1 MERHDAITRRPSLL
15 AGGEEPTGARRS
27 RERILP
33 SIDTA
38 DAAARTARPSP
49 RAWPWLLAVVLALAA
64 VALLGPWPEG
74 PGGRETLPPLAASGD
89 RSAPPQ
95 ASSAATIIDDA
106 AATSGVGPSRAPAA
120 RADAPAPVDGLE
132 GAGPGTTAASP
143 FAAMAPAGNA
153 PNPFGGSRPAAL
165 DRRERAAPA
174 PPAEGAEALLATLLG
189 HIQST
194 PGPETP
200 MDRMVERLAREEA
213 TTTPAA
219 ATQASTP
226 PVQFRSFQIQMNLR
240 DCPPAN
246 TTEGV
251 ACRARICEV
260 YAGRDPACPA
270 G

>member
-1 MERHDAITRRPSLL
+1 MERHDAMTRRPSLL
-15 AGGEEPTGARRS
+15 AGGEEPTGARRP

-38 DAAARTARPSP
+38 DAARTSRPTP
-49 RAWPWLLAVVLALAA
+49 RAWPWLLAAVLAVAA
-64 VALLGPWPEG
+64 VALLVPWPEG
-74 PGGRETLPPLAASGD
+74 LGGGETLPPLAASSD
-89 RSAPPQ
+89 RAAPHEAPG
-95 ASSAATIIDDA
+95 AATIIDDA
-106 AATSGVGPSRAPAA
+106 ARTSGVAPGSSRAPAA

-143 FAAMAPAGNA
+143 FAATAPAGNA
-153 PNPFGGSRPAAL
+153 PNPFGGSRPAAV

-174 PPAEGAEALLATLLG
+174 PPAEGSEALLATLLG

-194 PGPETP
+194 PGQETP

-213 TTTPAA
+213 TTPAA
-219 ATQASTP
+219 TTQASTP

>member
-1 MERHDAITRRPSLL
+1 MERHDATTRRPSLL
-15 AGGEEPTGARRS
+15 AGGEEPTGARRP

-38 DAAARTARPSP
+38 DAGVRAPRGFP
-49 RAWPWLLAVVLALAA
+49 RALPWMLGGLLALVAIGLLAPWRAA
-64 VALLGPWPEG
+64 PG
-74 PGGRETLPPLAASGD
+74 PGHAPPPPTAAPDRVGSGD
-89 RSAPPQ
+89 PRG
-95 ASSAATIIDDA
+95 AATIIDDA
-106 AATSGVGPSRAPAA
+106 ALPTEVAVGPSRAPAA
-120 RADAPAPVDGLE
+120 RADTPAPAGDANDPSSS
-132 GAGPGTTAASP
+132 TAPASP

-153 PNPFGGSRPAAL
+153 ANPFGATT
-165 DRRERAAPA
+165 APA
-174 PPAEGAEALLATLLG
+174 LADRPVRPGPVAPVGDSEALLATLLG
-189 HIQST
+189 HIQSA
-194 PGPETP
+194 PAPATP
-200 MDRMVERLAREEA
+200 MDRMVERLAREE
-213 TTTPAA
+213 PAP
-219 ATQASTP
+219 TQASAP

>member
-1 MERHDAITRRPSLL
+1 MQRAPV
-15 AGGEEPTGARRS
+15 GAV
-27 RERILP
+27 E
-33 SIDTA
+33 A
-38 DAAARTARPSP
+38 QQQ
-49 RAWPWLLAVVLALAA
+49 
-64 VALLGPWPEG
+64 WPEG
-74 PGGRETLPPLAASGD
+74 PGGGETLPPLAASSD
-89 RSAPPQ
+89 RAAPHEAPG
-95 ASSAATIIDDA
+95 AATIIDDA
-106 AATSGVGPSRAPAA
+106 ARTSGVAPGSSRAPAA

-153 PNPFGGSRPAAL
+153 PNPFGGSRPAAV

-174 PPAEGAEALLATLLG
+174 PPAEGSEALLATLLG

-194 PGPETP
+194 PGQETP

-213 TTTPAA
+213 TTPAA
-219 ATQASTP
+219 TTQASTP